1 MLWSVYIVEAGKEGL
16 PRQKLVQMFIKISR
30 KVLDLEIS
38 DHMGWKALC
47 FLFLVICVLA
57 PKDLLRPPCASLFI
71 KKNVFLVQKSIN
83 MRFPSAS
90 ITIFMGQM
98 SHGQK
103 SRPFIRLILR
113 ENLFC

>member
-1 MLWSVYIVEAGKEGL
+1 MCGGTVIPSQTLTSNKIIIDQFRTVTVLQSLAIVEAGKEGL

-71 KKNVFLVQKSIN
+71 KKKRFFGAEIN
-83 MRFPSAS
+83 
-90 ITIFMGQM
+90 
-98 SHGQK
+98 
-103 SRPFIRLILR
+103 
-113 ENLFC
+113 

>member
-1 MLWSVYIVEAGKEGL
+1 MEAGKEGL

-98 SHGQK
+98 SHEQRF
-103 SRPFIRLILR
+103 RPFIRLILR

>member
-1 MLWSVYIVEAGKEGL
+1 MEAGKEGL

-57 PKDLLRPPCASLFI
+57 PKDLLRPPCASLF
-71 KKNVFLVQKSIN
+71 KKNR
-83 MRFPSAS
+83 RFFAAE
-90 ITIFMGQM
+90 II
-98 SHGQK
+98 
-103 SRPFIRLILR
+103 
-113 ENLFC
+113 

>member
-1 MLWSVYIVEAGKEGL
+1 
-16 PRQKLVQMFIKISR
+16 MFIKIPR
-30 KVLDLEIS
+30 KLLDLEIS

-71 KKNVFLVQKSIN
+71 KEIVFLVQKSIN
-83 MRFPSAS
+83 MRFPSAI

-103 SRPFIRLILR
+103 SRPFRSIILR